1 MKKLVPMLVLLM
13 ILTSLSFGQVI
24 KRDSLYCR
32 TIEQEKEVIKT
43 FMQKDILDTMFFDCQ
58 RENTQLRIA
67 ISSKDV
73 VIDDLN
79 RIVKAN
85 ETIVSQKD
93 TQIVAIKSDL
103 SIEKHKRKTLQVRN
117 VISSSLCGISII
129 SNIVLIT
136 RFAPYW

>member
-1 MKKLVPMLVLLM
+1 MLMLMM
-13 ILTSLSFGQVI
+13 ILTSSSFGQVI

-32 TIEQEKEVIKT
+32 TISEEKEVIKT
-43 FMQKDILDTMFFDCQ
+43 YQQKDVLDTLFYDCQ

-73 VIDDLN
+73 VINDLH
-79 RIVKAN
+79 RIIDAN
-85 ETIVSQKD
+85 EMIVAQKD

-103 SIEKHKRKTLQVRN
+103 AIEKHKRKTLQVRN
-117 VISSSLCGISII
+117 VISSSLCGISLIG
-129 SNIVLIT
+129 NIVLVT

>member
-1 MKKLVPMLVLLM
+1 MLALLM
-13 ILTSLSFGQVI
+13 ILTSLIFGQVI

-32 TIEQEKEVIKT
+32 TIEQEKDVIKT

-79 RIVKAN
+79 RIIKAN
-85 ETIVSQKD
+85 EMIVSQKD

-103 SIEKHKRKTLQVRN
+103 AIEKHKRKTLQVRN

>member
-1 MKKLVPMLVLLM
+1 MLVLLM

-24 KRDSLYCR
+24 KKDSLYCR
-32 TIEQEKEVIKT
+32 TIEQEKDVIKT

-79 RIVKAN
+79 RIIKAN

-136 RFAPYW
+136 RFASYW

>member
-1 MKKLVPMLVLLM
+1 MLMLLM

-43 FMQKDILDTMFFDCQ
+43 YQQKDVLDTLFFDCQ

-79 RIVKAN
+79 RIIKAN

-103 SIEKHKRKTLQVRN
+103 AIEKHKRKTLQVRN
-117 VISSSLCGISII
+117 VISSSLCGISLIG
-129 SNIVLIT
+129 NIVLIT

>member
-1 MKKLVPMLVLLM
+1 MLMLMM

-43 FMQKDILDTMFFDCQ
+43 YQQKDVLDTLFYDCQ

-73 VIDDLN
+73 VINDLH
-79 RIVKAN
+79 RIIDAN
-85 ETIVSQKD
+85 EMIVAQKD
-93 TQIVAIKSDL
+93 TQISAINSNL
-103 SIEKHKRKTLQVRN
+103 AIEKHKRKTLQVRN
-117 VISSSLCGISII
+117 VISSSLCGISLIG
-129 SNIVLIT
+129 NIVLVT
-136 RFAPYW
+136 RFASYW

>member
-1 MKKLVPMLVLLM
+1 MLVLLM

-32 TIEQEKEVIKT
+32 TIEQEKDVIKT

-79 RIVKAN
+79 RIIKAN
-85 ETIVSQKD
+85 ETIVAQKD

>member
-1 MKKLVPMLVLLM
+1 MLVLLM
-13 ILTSLSFGQVI
+13 IVTSSSFGQVI

-32 TIEQEKEVIKT
+32 TIEQEKDVIKT

-79 RIVKAN
+79 RIIKAN
-85 ETIVSQKD
+85 ENIVAQKD

>member
-1 MKKLVPMLVLLM
+1 MLMLMM

-43 FMQKDILDTMFFDCQ
+43 YQQKDVLDTLFYDCQ

-73 VIDDLN
+73 VINDLH
-79 RIVKAN
+79 RIIDAN
-85 ETIVSQKD
+85 DTIISEKD
-93 TQIVAIKSDL
+93 TQISAINSTLK
-103 SIEKHKRKTLQVRN
+103 IEKNKRKALQVRN
-117 VISSSLCGISII
+117 VISSSLCGISLIG
-129 SNIVLIT
+129 NIVLLT